1 MAGSIHKYQT
11 KAGKTKYMIMVEIGM
26 DTKGKRKQKKIS
38 GFNTKKEAQIAL
50 VEAQSELNKGTY
62 IEPKKMQ
69 YRAFVEEWFRT
80 KQKSLGK
87 QTIGVHKMYLDKYIL
102 PFLGNMSLAALKTIH
117 INNFIN
123 DMHDKGYSP
132 STIKKAVNIIKN
144 SLEYAIDIEIL
155 SKNVAKKATLPKEEK
170 NEMQAWN
177 EEEVNKFLKVA
188 KNDRMY
194 PLFYLALM
202 SGLRQGELL
211 GLRWK
216 DIDLE
221 NHILTINQVLA
232 HNGKDIIKGA
242 KTKAGNRTI
251 NLSESTIQVLKAHRK
266 TVLEEKLLNG
276 KSYQDQ
282 DLVFC
287 TQMGTPVHPSNLRNR
302 VFNKLIEVAEV
313 PKIRFHDL
321 RHTHATLLLSKGVN
335 VKVISERLGHSNI
348 KITLD
353 TYSHVLP
360 TMQKDAIDKLDSMIN
375 S

>member
-11 KAGKTKYMIMVEIGM
+11 SKGETKWLYMLDIGKE
-26 DTKGKRKQKKIS
+26 GKRKQKKKS
-38 GFNTKKEAQIAL
+38 GFKSEREAKKALRLAEAEVIQ
-50 VEAQSELNKGTY
+50 GTY
-62 IEPKKMQ
+62 IEPSKMT
-69 YRAFVEEWFRT
+69 YGGFIDEWFRT

-87 QTIGVHKMYLDKYIL
+87 QTIEVHTMYLNKYII
-102 PFLGNMSLAALKTIH
+102 PSLGNVPLSSLKTIH

-123 DMHDKGYSP
+123 DMHEKNYSAA
-132 STIKKAVNIIKN
+132 TIKKAVNIIKN
-144 SLEYAIDIEIL
+144 SLEYAIDIDLIN
-155 SKNVAKKATLPKEEK
+155 KNVAKKATLPKEEK
-170 NEMQAWN
+170 NEMQAWS
-177 EEEVNKFLKVA
+177 EEEVNNFLKVA
-188 KNDRMY
+188 KNDSHY
-194 PLFYLALM
+194 ALFYLALM

-211 GLRWK
+211 GLRWR
-216 DIDLE
+216 DLDLE
-221 NHILTINQVLA
+221 NHFLTINQVLA

-251 NLSESTIQVLKAHRK
+251 NLSESTIQVLKTHRK
-266 TVLEEKLLNG
+266 LVLEEKLKNG

-287 TQMGTPVHPSNLRNR
+287 TALGTPIHPSNLRNR
-302 VFNKLIEVAEV
+302 TFNKLIEAANVT
-313 PKIRFHDL
+313 KIRFHDL

-375 S
+375 L